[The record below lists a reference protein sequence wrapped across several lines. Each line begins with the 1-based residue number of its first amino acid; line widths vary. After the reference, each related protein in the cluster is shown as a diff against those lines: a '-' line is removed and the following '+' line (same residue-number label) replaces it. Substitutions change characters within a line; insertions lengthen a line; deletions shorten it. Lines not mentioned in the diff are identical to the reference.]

1 MTAWHC
7 QGGHKEDL
15 QEGRTVGQSWPRV
28 VQRTTQIYFMNRLP
42 EPSDICYV
50 TPLYTFLVTSKTKV
64 EILPLIMKFFKKM
77 LWVTEV
83 ALASSIDAMP

>member
-42 EPSDICYV
+42 EPHSELEWNFCV
-50 TPLYTFLVTSKTKV
+50 GFLWGVKYYSH
-64 EILPLIMKFFKKM
+64 I
-77 LWVTEV
+77 
-83 ALASSIDAMP
+83 